1 MDIFSAGSSD
11 TVIEADYQLFTCS
24 VDGWLESPESPRDI
38 EASKG
43 RKLRQ
48 GSISPLLAVFCLSGR
63 STFAPSQSLITPLSI
78 DVGEHLNIESKCQ
91 ERGAASNDDSP
102 VHKSC
107 TLHNRFKLFRTAA
120 LEALGV
126 VDDQ

>member
-1 MDIFSAGSSD
+1 M
-11 TVIEADYQLFTCS
+11 ADS
-24 VDGWLESPESPRDI
+24 R
-38 EASKG
+38 
-43 RKLRQ
+43 
-48 GSISPLLAVFCLSGR
+48 LSWR

-78 DVGEHLNIESKCQ
+78 DVGEYLNIESKCQ

-107 TLHNRFKLFRTAA
+107 TFHKRFKLFRTTA
-120 LEALGV
+120 LEALGI